1 MQWEGERYI
10 ECHRTAVSPRAT
22 RSPHQARC
30 RRYPPT
36 ITRNFVAKAKDP
48 EARVYDHLRR
58 CLVRRMG
65 RARHQHLNWCQRFVA
80 GYATHSGAMCL
91 CSTAPTGYVWLPQ
104 AAAALRAGY
113 TQTRA
118 KQTAYRLLGHPE
130 VSSLVAK
137 LDEAKRDD
145 LGLDA
150 HDVLDRALELYGRAM
165 RGNPRTYRDEVVRD
179 ENGDVIYD
187 PNLGAAAKALE
198 LIARQ
203 LGLLS
208 DRRIVEHGGDV
219 VYTLTLDRELP
230 ELEDDTA
237 A

>member
-1 MQWEGERYI
+1 MKPQTAGERYI

-22 RSPHQARC
+22 RSPHQARG
-30 RRYPPT
+30 T
-36 ITRNFVAKAKDP
+36 
-48 EARVYDHLRR
+48 LRDQ
-58 CLVRRMG
+58 LPVG
-65 RARHQHLNWCQRFVA
+65 APQHTL
-80 GYATHSGAMCL
+80 TP
-91 CSTAPTGYVWLPQ
+91 PTGYVWLPQ